1 MINQGNNVPDKT
13 IAVFTWPDYW
23 NIGFEDIMNVVEKPS
38 KKRDWFTPNF
48 YNCLPLTIGNQQGF
62 IVKAPCDFSVIWNGK
77 NDNDGNNTQ
86 INIIGNPDWN
96 MYHNSTGPNGETL
109 LPGLGQNFG
118 HGIITLHMPV
128 CFRTPPGVNLLTMAP
143 PNYIMDGLT
152 VMTGVVE
159 TDNLRQFFTFNI
171 KINQPNTLISI
182 DKGTPLAAF
191 IPVPRYFTDGFE
203 LVDATKIFDDETY
216 VEEMQAYVDSCIK
229 RDVTNTE
236 NKKRNGYTIPEKDY
250 FKGIDVYGNK
260 FPDHQK
266 P

>member
-23 NIGFEDIMNVVEKPS
+23 PADFNTITNIVEKPP
-38 KKRDWFTPNF
+38 KKRDWFTANF

-62 IVKAPCDFSVIWNGK
+62 IVKAPCDFSIIWDGTLTGENNNGITLTLV
-77 NDNDGNNTQ
+77 GNE
-86 INIIGNPDWN
+86 ISHIPDI
-96 MYHNSTGPNGETL
+96 HT
-109 LPGLGQNFG
+109 NFG
-118 HGIITLHMPV
+118 HGIFTLAMPV

-159 TDNLRQFFTFNI
+159 TDNLRQFFTFNLR
-171 KINQPNTLISI
+171 INKPNTVISI
-182 DKGTPLAAF
+182 DAGTPLAAF

-203 LVDATKIFDDETY
+203 LVDATTIFDEETY
-216 VEEMQAYVDSCIK
+216 VEEMQAYIDSCAA
-229 RDVTNTE
+229 RDLTNTINE
-236 NKKRNGYTIPEKDY
+236 KRNGYTIPEKDY
-250 FKGIDVYGNK
+250 FKGMDVYGNK